1 MLDPR
6 LPPIPDLPLR
16 IPNGSAQPGA
26 PASAALFCC
35 PRLPMPD
42 RTLSDVLF
50 SQGFGTRRECEALAR
65 AGRVRVGGQT
75 VDDPDARFAVNG
87 LRFSVDDEDWPYHA
101 SALLMLNKPAGVE
114 CSRQPRHHPGVMTLL
129 PAPLRRRGV
138 QPVGRLDTDTTGLL
152 LLTDD
157 GPLIHRLTSP
167 RRHVP
172 KVYEVTCAEPVT
184 DAQLQR
190 LRDGVQLHDEPAP
203 LRHFCGPQRSD
214 RQLALTLTEGKYH
227 QVKRMVAA
235 AGNHVT
241 ALHRS
246 RFGALSLP
254 TDLAP
259 GQWRWLAGVHEI
271 MGGA

>member
-1 MLDPR
+1 
-6 LPPIPDLPLR
+6 
-16 IPNGSAQPGA
+16 
-26 PASAALFCC
+26 
-35 PRLPMPD
+35 MPD

-50 SQGFGTRRECEALAR
+50 SQGFGTRRECDALVR
-65 AGRVRVGGQT
+65 AGRVRVGDET
-75 VDDPDARFAVNG
+75 VADPFARYEVDG
-87 LRFSVDDEDWPYHA
+87 LRFSVDEEDWPYHPT
-101 SALLMLNKPAGVE
+101 ALLMLNKPAGVE

-129 PAPLRRRGV
+129 PTPLRRRGV
-138 QPVGRLDTDTTGLL
+138 QPVGRLDADTTGLL

-157 GPLIHRLTSP
+157 GLLLHRLTSP

-172 KVYEVTCAEPVT
+172 KVYEVTCVEPVT
-184 DAQLQR
+184 DAQVQR

-203 LRHFCGPQRSD
+203 LRAAEVAQRSD

-259 GQWRWLAGVHEI
+259 GQWRWLAGAHEI
-271 MGGA
+271 LG